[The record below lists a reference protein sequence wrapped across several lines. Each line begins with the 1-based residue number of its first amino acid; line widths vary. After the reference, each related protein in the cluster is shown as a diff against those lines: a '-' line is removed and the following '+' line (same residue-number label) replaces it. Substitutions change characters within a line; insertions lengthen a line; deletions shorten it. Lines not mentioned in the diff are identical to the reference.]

1 MAGLIGIVIVA
12 HGGLAAGY
20 ASAVEH
26 VIGPQ
31 TGLLAIA
38 IEPDDSHALKQA
50 EICRAVEAVDT
61 GKGVVIVTDLFG
73 SSPSNLS
80 MMACSQQNR
89 AILYGANMP
98 MLLKLMKSR
107 HLPLSKAI
115 DAARDAG
122 RRYINSFEAC
132 QTMPPP
138 AYGAAPQPATIPRPH
153 RQPSRP
159 KRVDTPLP
167 HHHDRLGKTTG

>member
-1 MAGLIGIVIVA
+1 MTGMIGIVIVA
-12 HGGLAAGY
+12 HGGLAAAY

-31 TGLLAIA
+31 TGMQAIA
-38 IEPDDSHALKQA
+38 IEADDSHDLKQV
-50 EICRAVEAVDT
+50 EICHAVDAVDA
-61 GKGVVIVTDLFG
+61 GRGVVIVTDLFG

-80 MMACSQQNR
+80 MMACSQRDR

-107 HLPLSKAI
+107 HLPLSDAI
-115 DAARDAG
+115 NAARDAG

-138 AYGAAPQPATIPRPH
+138 AYGAAPQPATIPR
-153 RQPSRP
+153 QPSHP
-159 KRVDTPLP
+159 APHP
-167 HHHDRLGKTTG
+167 QHHHNPLGKTIG

>member
-1 MAGLIGIVIVA
+1 
-12 HGGLAAGY
+12 
-20 ASAVEH
+20 
-26 VIGPQ
+26 
-31 TGLLAIA
+31 
-38 IEPDDSHALKQA
+38 
-50 EICRAVEAVDT
+50 
-61 GKGVVIVTDLFG
+61 IVTDLFG

-80 MMACSQQNR
+80 MMACSQKNR

-107 HLPLSKAI
+107 HLSLSKAI

-138 AYGAAPQPATIPRPH
+138 AYVAAPQPTAIPRPY
-153 RQPSRP
+153 RQPPARP
-159 KRVDTPLP
+159 DRVEPRP
-167 HHHDRLGKTTG
+167 HHHADRLGKSTG